1 MKTNFFKKLLLAI
14 LTVTLAVPVI
24 GGLEVK
30 AAAKPALSNS
40 KMTIGIGSNNYKLSV
55 KNAKKGA
62 SYTFASGNKK
72 VATIKKSGTVGYI
85 TGVKAGKTTITV
97 KQKLKGKITI
107 VGKCSLTVKASS
119 VVADDDR
126 TPLQLGR
133 DILLNDPEKMSEYD
147 AYNTFC
153 SIQYYNPAAKYTFQ
167 SNSSNFEISEVEL
180 YGYGRYTNCEGKY
193 TAKKP
198 GTYTVTLKE
207 TYQKKTRTVGKF
219 KVTVHDAVIPD
230 SLELMKGEAAWSSE
244 ESDVFA
250 YSGGLVVDWAEKDIV
265 DVYNYAGYEVKAI
278 KAGTAELKFYYPCE
292 KDGEFG
298 DLIGVCKVTVK
309 DLAVKEIIAEDLT
322 LCVGHEDLID
332 CDIITEPE
340 GWGYIYT
347 FYSNVTCKS
356 SDEKVITFKYGNHFY
371 SAVGEGTATVTIT
384 AGNMTKKIKVTVVS
398 EEDYYEEGW

>member
-30 AAAKPALSNS
+30 AAAKPVLSNS
-40 KMTIGIGSNNYKLSV
+40 KMTIGIGSNDYRLSV

-62 SYTFASGNKK
+62 SYTFVSGNKK
-72 VATIKKSGTVGYI
+72 VATIKKSGTAGYI

-119 VVADDDR
+119 VEASR
-126 TPLQLGR
+126 YSENLELGK

-180 YGYGRYTNCEGKY
+180 FEVGRYTLCGGKY

-219 KVTVHDAVIPD
+219 KVTVQDADIPD
-230 SLELMKGEAAWSSE
+230 SLEMAVGESTWKYE
-244 ESDVFA
+244 IPDVFW
-250 YSGGLVVDWAEKDIV
+250 YCDYLIVDWAEKDIV
-265 DVYNYAGYEVKAI
+265 
-278 KAGTAELKFYYPCE
+278 
-292 KDGEFG
+292 
-298 DLIGVCKVTVK
+298 
-309 DLAVKEIIAEDLT
+309 
-322 LCVGHEDLID
+322 
-332 CDIITEPE
+332 
-340 GWGYIYT
+340 
-347 FYSNVTCKS
+347 
-356 SDEKVITFKYGNHFY
+356 
-371 SAVGEGTATVTIT
+371 
-384 AGNMTKKIKVTVVS
+384 
-398 EEDYYEEGW
+398 